1 MNPYSPTHEEI
12 CSSYMLWGE
21 YVDPDGVD
29 SEEEFNRMTMEQR
42 MEIMNTCFWYEA
54 QDNK

>member
-1 MNPYSPTHEEI
+1 MKAELTYEEI
-12 CSSYMLWGE
+12 ASDFKLWGE

-29 SEEEFNRMTMEQR
+29 SEEEFNRMTLEQR
-42 MEIMNTCFWYEA
+42 VEIIDTLFWYEA

>member
-1 MNPYSPTHEEI
+1 MKVELTYEEI
-12 CSSYMLWGE
+12 ASDFKLWGE

-29 SEEEFNRMTMEQR
+29 SEEEFNRMTLEQR
-42 MEIMNTCFWYEA
+42 VEIIDTCFWYEA